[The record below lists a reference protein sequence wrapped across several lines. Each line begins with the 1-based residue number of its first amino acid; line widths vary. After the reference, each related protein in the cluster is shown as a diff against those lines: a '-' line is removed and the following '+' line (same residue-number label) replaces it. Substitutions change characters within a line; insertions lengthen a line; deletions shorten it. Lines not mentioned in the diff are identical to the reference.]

1 MASASL
7 GRLVAITALALC
19 SAAAAQPTVVLVRHA
34 ELEGQQMQLPPST
47 PLSQAGRQRAERL
60 AQLLSQAGVSRIYVT
75 DVLRTQQTAQ
85 PLADRSAAQVF
96 LFAKSDTPALLQ
108 ALRDTPDGTVV
119 VVGHSDTLPAVMAG
133 LGGPGDLKIPSGDHG
148 SLFIVTT
155 RPPAGASVV
164 KLTY

>member
-19 SAAAAQPTVVLVRHA
+19 GAAVAQPTIVLVRHA

-47 PLSQAGRQRAERL
+47 PLSEAGRQRAERL

-85 PLADRSAAQVF
+85 PLADRSAAPVT
-96 LFAKSDTPALLQ
+96 LIAKPDTAALVQ
-108 ALRDTPDGTVV
+108 ALQQTPDGTIVV
-119 VVGHSDTLPAVMAG
+119 IGHSDTLPAVMAA
-133 LGGPGDLKIPSGDHG
+133 LGGPADLKFASGDHA
-148 SLFIVTT
+148 SVFIVTP
-155 RPPAGASVV
+155 RPQGGASVLR
-164 KLTY
+164 LTY